1 MSLYD
6 QPVAVESFAS
16 SFGLFIKLG
25 SFRLLGLCLKY
36 CHLQLHGWTKILSIL
51 NEVTSQKD
59 EYSMISLSVIYKLYK

>member
-36 CHLQLHGWTKILSIL
+36 CYLC
-51 NEVTSQKD
+51 
-59 EYSMISLSVIYKLYK
+59 IYLVYV